1 MIHKVKAFGRVNE
14 AEVEV
19 FLELSCFFYNPTDV
33 GNLINIKRLNLV
45 AEGKNMYL
53 ILLMIW
59 VINQEKTQFGSLS
72 VGSFRAAIRCHLELK
87 SFKDL
92 TELWFCKEINSQNR
106 SKDKGT
112 SCLQLNSERIYIFR
126 KKWGRRGTEKEGHTH
141 THTQIKASY

>member
-1 MIHKVKAFGRVNE
+1 
-14 AEVEV
+14 
-19 FLELSCFFYNPTDV
+19 
-33 GNLINIKRLNLV
+33 
-45 AEGKNMYL
+45 MYL

-72 VGSFRAAIRCHLELK
+72 VGSFRAAIRCHLELN

-92 TELWFCKEINSQNR
+92 TELWFCKEINSQNC

-112 SCLQLNSERIYIFR
+112 SCFQLNSERIYIFR

-141 THTQIKASY
+141 THTQIKAKYRY